1 MCFFRVIKLTDWVK
15 EVMGT
20 DSKEVC
26 EVEGDKPTASQPGRQ
41 AASIAREA
49 APLAQQAAP
58 LAQQA
63 APLGYQAAPLAHQ
76 AASQAT
82 APTLQAAPQR
92 ALNAARLSAGVPKR
106 ASLGGKLR
114 PRPTSAKAANYFEK
128 LQDEIR
134 QAVRKQKAKGR
145 ARRAAPIIEY
155 I

>member
-1 MCFFRVIKLTDWVK
+1 MCFFRVNKLTDWVK
-15 EVMGT
+15 EVMGP

-41 AASIAREA
+41 AAHIAREA
-49 APLAQQAAP
+49 APYAQQAAP

-63 APLGYQAAPLAHQ
+63 APLTHQ

-82 APTLQAAPQR
+82 APTIQAAPQR
-92 ALNAARLSAGVPKR
+92 ALNAARLSAEVPKR
-106 ASLGGKLR
+106 GSVGGKLR

-145 ARRAAPIIEY
+145 ARRASPIIEY